1 MMDWTL
7 TLTAIISSALTGVGV
22 YTTMRVQAALTAQR
36 AKEAFE
42 IAIKA
47 RDDLASFKLEIA
59 HGYVPAA
66 RLKEEIG
73 RLEAGLAK
81 LDATVAGLS
90 GGMHQMG
97 AELAAKIVDA
107 LKRSEGSGM

>member
-7 TLTAIISSALTGVGV
+7 TLTAVISSALTGIGV

-47 RDDLASFKLEIA
+47 RDDLASFKLEIVR
-59 HGYVPAA
+59 GYVRAG
-66 RLKEEIG
+66 RLKEEIK
-73 RLEAGLAK
+73 RLEVGLAK
-81 LDATVAGLS
+81 LDASVSGLS
-90 GGMHQMG
+90 GDMRKMG
-97 AELAAKIVDA
+97 AELAAQIVSA
-107 LKRSEGSGM
+107 LRQQSSKGM